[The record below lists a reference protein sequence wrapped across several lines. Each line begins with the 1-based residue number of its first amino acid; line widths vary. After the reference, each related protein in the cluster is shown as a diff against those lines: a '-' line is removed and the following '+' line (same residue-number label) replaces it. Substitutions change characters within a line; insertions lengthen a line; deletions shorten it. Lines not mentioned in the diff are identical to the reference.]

1 VNKNDTGRACVTF
14 GARGE
19 MHTGFWLS
27 ILRERN
33 YLEDLG
39 VGCRIMLKFV
49 IKKWD
54 EGTVW
59 MDLAQDTAK

>member
-1 VNKNDTGRACVTF
+1 MGRACGTY

-39 VGCRIMLKFV
+39 VGRRIMLKFV
-49 IKKWD
+49 VKKWD

-59 MDLAQDTAK
+59 MDLAQNRAK